1 MKKILSLL
9 LCGMMIFMIT
19 GCGDSGDKNN
29 DEKKSDNVK
38 DNGSQVIED
47 EVKKEI
53 SLECSGDYLF
63 NFGFVVGSGPITANG
78 DETEIADYFFDDAS
92 GIGNGVYKFIFD
104 DDGINKMVS
113 TETMNLTYSKQ
124 ITDSQIKEEDNSME
138 DCTIVRNNSGN
149 IVIECE
155 YDTESTFVKALNI
168 DAKNPEVLKSILEE
182 ETDLVCR

>member
-9 LCGMMIFMIT
+9 LCGVMIFMIT

-63 NFGFVVGSGPITANG
+63 NFGFGVGSGPITANG

-104 DDGINKMVS
+104 SEKITKMIW
-113 TETMNLTYSKQ
+113 TETMNSTYSRQ
-124 ITDSQIKEEDNSME
+124 ITDSQMKEEDANMEYCTMLRNS
-138 DCTIVRNNSGN
+138 NGN

-155 YDTESTFVKALNI
+155 LNHESKYVQALNT
-168 DAKNPEVLKSILEE
+168 DGNTPSNLKTILEDK
-182 ETDLVCR
+182 TNLVCE